1 MAGEIFNYE
10 GYRVDK
16 PSKGQRLLTEYIR
29 TGVRIRLWMGGQ
41 VHIIPA
47 AGSATRMGGIPKFLL
62 QVGSPGKSL
71 LKPHLEMSLAAN
83 LSARVIGRFF
93 IVNPSLGIKG
103 L

>member
-1 MAGEIFNYE
+1 MDGW
-10 GYRVDK
+10 
-16 PSKGQRLLTEYIR
+16 PSAYFSSS
-29 TGVRIRLWMGGQ
+29 WFSN
-41 VHIIPA
+41 A
-47 AGSATRMGGIPKFLL
+47 NGGIPKFLL

-83 LSARVIGRFF
+83 LSARAIGRFF